1 VPGDVANQRDLGHPE
16 IEVLAGEERGEF
28 RRWLRETVGEFEKHL
43 ADRAV
48 LEALAAHQRRGGLLA
63 TTNYDFLLEHVTGLP
78 TATWRAPADV
88 ERALRG
94 DEPQVLHLHG
104 AWRWTDSVVLGIRSY
119 DDVARDP
126 HARAVLTT
134 LRTGRTFVFVGCG
147 AGLRD
152 PNLGTFLRWTASA
165 YAGSEYRHFRLC
177 RDGEL
182 AALKREHPDAL
193 MRANID
199 QLAAAVNRRL

>member
-28 RRWLRETVGEFEKHL
+28 RRWLRETVGEFETNL

-48 LEALAAHQRRGGLLA
+48 LDALAEHQRRGGLLA
-63 TTNYDFLLEHVTGLP
+63 TTNYDFLLELVTGLQA
-78 TATWRAPADV
+78 ATWRDPADV

-119 DDVARDP
+119 DDVARDD

-152 PNLGTFLRWTASA
+152 PNLGAFLKWTASTFEA
-165 YAGSEYRHFRLC
+165 SEYRHFRLC
-177 RDGEL
+177 RDSEL
-182 AALKREHPDAL
+182 DALRREHPD
-193 MRANID
+193 
-199 QLAAAVNRRL
+199 